1 MIGQTISHYRIIEKL
16 GGGGMG
22 VVYKAEDTSL
32 GRFVALKFLPEDV
45 AQDPQALERFRR
57 EARAASALN
66 HPNICTI
73 HEIGDHDGKRFIAME
88 YLDGV
93 TLTHRIAGKPVET
106 DVLLGLA
113 IEIADALDAAHGEGI
128 VHRDIKPANIF
139 VTKRGHAKILDFGLA
154 KVPTSASSSSENTSA
169 NTQTLTVDQQ
179 HLTSPGA
186 TLGTVA
192 YMSPEQ
198 VRAKELDARTD
209 LFSFGAVL
217 YEMATG
223 TLPFRGESSGVIFKA
238 ILDGSPTPA
247 VRLNPDVPAELER
260 VINKALEKD
269 RNLRYQNATD
279 MRTDLQRLK
288 RDTETGRAIA
298 ASSGTVAVAQERG
311 VQVAAQPPLPSAG
324 SSPTLAPSP
333 SSSAVKVA
341 EVPVAGRKLW
351 KVLVPAAV
359 LLVAV
364 AIAGAFYFRSRQ
376 TTHRLTEKDTIVL
389 ADFTNTTGDTVFDG
403 TLRQGL
409 AVQLEQSP
417 FMSIISDQQ
426 IQQTL
431 QMMDQKPDAKLTP
444 EIARELCER
453 TGSAAVLDGSIA
465 QIGTQYLL
473 TLKAVNC
480 TSGES
485 LASTEAQASDKNH
498 VLDALGKAASEIR
511 NKLGESVST
520 IRKFDTPIQQATTS
534 SLEALKA
541 YNLALNTATAEGNFV
556 SAVPIF
562 QRAINLD
569 PNFAMAYVMLASMY
583 ASLGDTG
590 LASENMR
597 KAYELRNRVSERER
611 LYIESH
617 HYDIDTH
624 GFEKARQVYE
634 LWVKTYPR
642 DFVPHH
648 NLGNL
653 YNELG
658 QYDNSLAEY
667 REAHRLNP
675 TNASTYADLVDS
687 YVPLNRLDEARA
699 TAKEAQDKQLDSI
712 GLRFSLY
719 DVAFLQNDTAGMAQQ
734 VVWSSGKPG
743 LEYMLLALEAKTDA
757 YSGRLGQAQDLSQRA
772 VASSKREGD
781 KVGAAGCEADAAMRL
796 AFFGYPAEARQLAAA
811 ALALST
817 TEYVQEAAGVA
828 LAFAGD
834 VSRAQTLADDLAKRF
849 PEDTVLQFSYLPTIS
864 AKLALGRGDS
874 WKAIKVLQ
882 TAGPYELSFR
892 NGLLPV
898 YVRGEAYLAAHQGS
912 EAATEFQKILDHRG
926 IVTNDPIGA
935 LAHLQIGRA
944 YAMAGNTAKAK
955 SAYQDYVT
963 LWKDADPDIPI
974 LKEAKAEYEKLQ

>member
-1 MIGQTISHYRIIEKL
+1 MIGQTISHYRVVEKL

-22 VVYKAEDTSL
+22 VVYKAEDTEL
-32 GRFVALKFLPEDV
+32 GRSVALKFLPEDV
-45 AQDPQALERFRR
+45 AKDPQVLERFRR

-73 HEIGDHDGKRFIAME
+73 YEIGKHGDRSFIAME
-88 YLDGV
+88 FLDGV
-93 TLTHRIAGKPVET
+93 TLKHRIGGKPMET
-106 DVLLGLA
+106 DVLLDLA

-154 KVPTSASSSSENTSA
+154 KVTTSASSSSENTSA

-223 TLPFRGESSGVIFKA
+223 ALPFRGESSGVIFKA
-238 ILDGSPTPA
+238 ILDGSPTSA
-247 VRLNPDVPAELER
+247 VRLNPDVPAKLED
-260 VINKALEKD
+260 IIHKALEKD
-269 RNLRYQNATD
+269 RNLRYQHASE

-288 RDTETGRAIA
+288 RDTESGRAA
-298 ASSGTVAVAQERG
+298 AMARIGLHARPKSTWSPRAMATGASILVVGLAVG
-311 VQVAAQPPLPSAG
+311 GWL
-324 SSPTLAPSP
+324 LHF
-333 SSSAVKVA
+333 
-341 EVPVAGRKLW
+341 RK
-351 KVLVPAAV
+351 VPA
-359 LLVAV
+359 
-364 AIAGAFYFRSRQ
+364 
-376 TTHRLTEKDTIVL
+376 LTDKDTIVI
-389 ADFTNTTGDTVFDG
+389 ADFANTTDDAVFDG

-409 AVQLEQSP
+409 SVQLEQSP

-453 TGSAAVLDGSIA
+453 TGSAAVLDGSVA

-480 TSGES
+480 TSGET

-583 ASLGDTG
+583 ANLGDTG

-597 KAYELRNRVSERER
+597 KAYELRDRVSERER

-734 VVWSSGKPG
+734 VAWSSGKPG
-743 LEYMLLALEAKTDA
+743 LEYGLLALEAKTDA

-796 AFFGYPAEARQLAAA
+796 AFFGYPAEARQRAAA

-882 TAGPYELSFR
+882 TAGPHELSFR

-955 SAYQDYVT
+955 SAYQDYLT

-974 LKEAKAEYEKLQ
+974 LKEAKTEYARLQ

>member
-1 MIGQTISHYRIIEKL
+1 MIGQTISHYRIVEKL

-22 VVYKAEDTSL
+22 VVYKAEDTEL
-32 GRFVALKFLPEDV
+32 GRSVALKFLPEDV
-45 AQDPQALERFRR
+45 AKDAQALSRFRL
-57 EARAASALN
+57 EAKAASALN

-73 HEIGDHDGKRFIAME
+73 YEIAKQGDRSFIAME

-93 TLTHRIAGKPVET
+93 TLKHRIGGKPMET
-106 DVLLGLA
+106 DVFLDLA
-113 IEIADALDAAHGEGI
+113 IEIADALDAAHSEGI

-154 KVPTSASSSSENTSA
+154 KVTVSASSPSENTSA

-223 TLPFRGESSGVIFKA
+223 MLPFRGESSGVIFKA
-238 ILDGSPTPA
+238 ILDGSPTSA
-247 VRLNPDVPAELER
+247 VRLNPDVPAKLEDI
-260 VINKALEKD
+260 INKALEKD
-269 RNLRYQNATD
+269 RNLRYQHASE
-279 MRTDLQRLK
+279 MRSDLQRLK

-298 ASSGTVAVAQERG
+298 ASSSTVAVAQERG
-311 VQVAAQPPLPSAG
+311 VQVAQPPSPAPG
-324 SSPTLAPSP
+324 SSPALVPSR
-333 SSSAVKVA
+333 SSS
-341 EVPVAGRKLW
+341 VAGRKLW

-359 LLVAV
+359 ILGTM
-364 AIAGAFYFRSRQ
+364 AIAGAFYLFTRQ
-376 TTHRLTEKDTIVL
+376 ATHRLTEKDTIVL
-389 ADFTNTTGDTVFDG
+389 ADFTNTTGDMVFDG

-453 TGSAAVLDGSIA
+453 TGSAAVLDGSVA

-719 DVAFLQNDTAGMAQQ
+719 EVAFLQNDTAGMAQQ

-882 TAGPYELSFR
+882 TAGPYELSVR

-898 YVRGEAYLAAHQGS
+898 YARGEAYLAAHQGS

-955 SAYQDYVT
+955 SAYQDYLT

-974 LKEAKAEYEKLQ
+974 LKEAKAEYAKLQ